1 MDVTSPDY
9 DALKFW
15 VDVIFKFGTIAGL
28 VWLAVRRHSHLNGVR
43 LDEHED
49 RLGGHDIEF
58 AVIKQRL
65 ESQPTHQ
72 DIQRV
77 HDRISVVGTNQAKTR
92 EDIAAL
98 LEGMKGV
105 RVAVDRLHTD
115 RLNDRNPEGKNR

>member
-49 RLGGHDIEF
+49 KLAEHDIKF
-58 AVIKQRL
+58 AVIDQRL
-65 ESQPTHQ
+65 KSQPTHE

-98 LEGMKGV
+98 LEGMKGI
-105 RVAVDRLHTD
+105 RVAVDRLHAD
-115 RLNDRNPEGKNR
+115 RLSDRKSEGKD